1 MTKLL
6 LILLSSLFHPFYV
19 SVFTINQDKDAKNLE
34 ISCRI
39 FFDDLEDALEKEYH
53 TKIDLVKA
61 GEKGK
66 TDEYLA
72 AYFKKNLRI
81 QANGKA
87 LSIQYLGYSIEDDAA
102 WCFLEASDVGIIME
116 MTVLN
121 SVLYTSHEKQSNI
134 LHVTIGGVRKSTKL
148 DNPKTKASFNF

>member
-6 LILLSSLFHPFYV
+6 IVLFSSLLHPFYV
-19 SVFTINQDKDAKNLE
+19 SIFTINQDKDAKNLE

-39 FFDDLEDALEKEYH
+39 FFDDLEDALEKEH
-53 TKIDLVKA
+53 HKKVDLVK
-61 GEKGK
+61 GGDKEK
-66 TDEYLA
+66 TDEYLS

-81 QANGKA
+81 QANGKI
-87 LSIQYLGYSIEDDAA
+87 LSLQYLGYSIEDDAA
-102 WCFLEASDVGIIME
+102 WCFLEANDVGTIKE

-148 DNPKTKASFNF
+148 DNPKTKASFSF